1 MSVQFDKQ
9 IKEFRISPV
18 SNLYAFSFNLPFTFR
33 EVCFS
38 SYIFYSPVHLYVPLW
53 LLELMSCLGDLLSWC
68 VWIHPTSYFL
78 VIHKSFQNTIV
89 RVLMVFRESQS
100 QLSTAYSFLGHQQAG
115 SCFEGSRS
123 CVLYR
128 PGLSFHPA
136 LQWQPPEE
144 SLPFCLLCSRPCE
157 KRASHWGPFLLC
169 SACLLASGW
178 LCPCLPVSAQCPFL
192 LELPQIKNFTVQGS
206 LGTEFRGSGHLAFH
220 TAIVQHPQCSGV
232 PGLFLVG
239 LCKTFK

>member
-1 MSVQFDKQ
+1 MHFPS
-9 IKEFRISPV
+9 ICP
-18 SNLYAFSFNLPFTFR
+18 LPLERCVFHLTFL
-33 EVCFS
+33 
-38 SYIFYSPVHLYVPLW
+38 YSPVHFYVPLW

-68 VWIHPTSYFL
+68 VWIHSTSYFL

-89 RVLMVFRESQS
+89 RVLMVFRGKPKPAEHCLLVFRTPASR
-100 QLSTAYSFLGHQQAG
+100 QLLWRLQELCSVSPRPVISSCPTVTAP
-115 SCFEGSRS
+115 RR
-123 CVLYR
+123 V
-128 PGLSFHPA
+128 
-136 LQWQPPEE
+136 
-144 SLPFCLLCSRPCE
+144 SLPFCLLCSHPCE
-157 KRASHWGPFLLC
+157 ERASHRCSFLLC
-169 SACLLASGW
+169 SACLLVSGW

>member
-89 RVLMVFRESQS
+89 RVLMVFRGKPKPAEHCLLVFRTPASR
-100 QLSTAYSFLGHQQAG
+100 QLLWRLQELCSVSPRPVISSCPTVTAP
-115 SCFEGSRS
+115 RS
-123 CVLYR
+123 
-128 PGLSFHPA
+128 
-136 LQWQPPEE
+136 
-144 SLPFCLLCSRPCE
+144 PFCLLCSRPCE
-157 KRASHWGPFLLC
+157 ERASHWGPFLLC

-220 TAIVQHPQCSGV
+220 TAIVQHP
-232 PGLFLVG
+232 
-239 LCKTFK
+239 